1 MKINFA
7 YLLSAILAVG
17 LVALGFTFFEISGER
32 NRLKDELKNRS
43 SLIAEEFNSNYL
55 PRLSENNLN
64 DRKNVSDSLTGYF
77 NLLGIAVYYNKDQ
90 FVPLS
95 PDIEP
100 YLEYSTDYVLQSL
113 NADSSFG
120 NFFTVQGK
128 NIYQL

>member
-7 YLLSAILAVG
+7 YILSAIFAVG

-43 SLIAEEFNSNYL
+43 SLIAEEFNSDTS
-55 PRLSENNLN
+55 PLSENNLN

-77 NLLGIAVYYNKDQ
+77 NLLGIASIYYNKDQ
-90 FVPLS
+90 FVPLG

-100 YLEYSTDYVLQSL
+100 YLEYSTVMFYNRLMRIHPSEIFLLSRVRISI
-113 NADSSFG
+113 
-120 NFFTVQGK
+120 
-128 NIYQL
+128 NI